1 MSGTPHGDWF
11 SLVDSGRRATQGR
24 HRATAGPREGHRSQ
38 PSGMGSPNVAA
49 FPPCQ
54 SMTLQRG
61 YGLRPL
67 VVAGVVAGASMNA
80 HSRSTTPY
88 PELDD
93 IEMHGPMDE
102 WGFLLKT

>member
-1 MSGTPHGDWF
+1 
-11 SLVDSGRRATQGR
+11 
-24 HRATAGPREGHRSQ
+24 
-38 PSGMGSPNVAA
+38 
-49 FPPCQ
+49 
-54 SMTLQRG
+54 MTLQRG